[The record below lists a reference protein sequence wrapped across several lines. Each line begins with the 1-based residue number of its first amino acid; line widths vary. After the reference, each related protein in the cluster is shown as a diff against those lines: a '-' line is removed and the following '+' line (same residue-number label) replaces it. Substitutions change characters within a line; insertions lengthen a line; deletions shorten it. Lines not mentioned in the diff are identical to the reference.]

1 MRVSESIERLIKQ
14 MLTRA
19 DGETIDLQRNELA
32 NQLGCVPSQIN
43 YVISTR
49 FTNEHGY
56 SVESKRGGGGYI
68 RITRRSMDKS
78 SYLMH
83 IVNSIGNSISMQCA
97 TVFLKN
103 CAEIGVITERE
114 AHLILAGIGDNAL
127 SIGQPHKDI
136 LRARIL
142 KNMLVTLI

>member
-83 IVNSIGNSISMQCA
+83 IVNIIGNSISMQCA

-103 CAEIGVITERE
+103 CSEIGAITERE
-114 AHLILAGIGDNAL
+114 ARLIIAGISDNAL
-127 SIGQPHKDI
+127 SIGQPNRDI

-142 KNMLVTLI
+142 KNMLVTLM

>member
-1 MRVSESIERLIKQ
+1 VRVSESIENFIKQ

-19 DGETIDLQRNELA
+19 EGETIDLQRNELA
-32 NQLGCVPSQIN
+32 SQLGCVPSQIN

-56 SVESKRGGGGYI
+56 SIESRRGGGGYI

-78 SYLMH
+78 NYLMH
-83 IVNSIGNSISMQCA
+83 IVSSIGDSISMQSA

-103 CAEIGVITERE
+103 CCEIGAITERE
-114 AHLILAGIGDNAL
+114 ARIILAGINDNAL
-127 SIGQPHKDI
+127 SITQPHKDI